1 MGFVVYSVK
10 QKEAVGW
17 YKLESSAKARV
28 TRNNKQY
35 VFETLQRGQSRGHI
49 YAYCN
54 WADFE
59 QIAVQSKRKGY
70 RNYHEF

>member
-1 MGFVVYSVK
+1 MGFVVYNVK

-28 TRNNKQY
+28 TKNNKRY
-35 VFETLQRGQSRGHI
+35 LWEIMLGRSNMNE
-49 YAYCN
+49 YAYCD
-54 WADFE
+54 WANFE

>member
-10 QKEAVGW
+10 NNEAVGW

-28 TRNNKQY
+28 TRNNKRY
-35 VFETLQRGQSRGHI
+35 VWETMLGKSNMQE
-49 YAYCN
+49 YACCN

-59 QIAVQSKRKGY
+59 QIAVKSRRKGY